1 MARLTAQNKRFCEEY
16 IIDLNGTQAAIRAG
30 YSERSAGSIA
40 HDLLKKPEI
49 KTYIQRLQLARSLRT
64 QITADR
70 VLSEL
75 AAVAYANVSD
85 VVIADKN
92 GIVITDLEELPLE
105 TQSAIAEV
113 SSFTKTTVEGGET
126 TSTKIKMHDK
136 LGALKLLAQHLGVT
150 SDFNI
155 AVHTLAKYGLHLK
168 QSEGGEWYVDAAASA
183 AG

>member
-1 MARLTAQNKRFCEEY
+1 MAKLTAQNKRFCEEY

-75 AAVAYANVSD
+75 AAVGFSNLSD
-85 VVIADKN
+85 AVTADKN
-92 GIVITDLEELPLE
+92 GVVLADLDNLPLE
-105 TQSAIAEV
+105 VQSAIAEV
-113 SSFTKTTVEGGET
+113 SSFTKTSPEGHEVT
-126 TSTKIKMHDK
+126 TTKIKMHNK
-136 LGALKLLAQHLGVT
+136 MTALTQLAQHLGIT
-150 SDFNI
+150 SDFNVAI
-155 AVHTLAKYGLHLK
+155 HTLAKYGIYLK
-168 QSEGGEWYVDAAASA
+168 RDEEGNWYDAGTTSA